1 MSGSDQEA
9 EPGARLTCHLLL
21 RLFSSTSLNNLMA
34 LSSTKQ
40 PTPQQPGSTPHG
52 SQGGSTSGVN
62 IKLSCDKH
70 LLTAAHGSITVGAV
84 VAVLKAL
91 LMLGECLHA
100 FWLVV
105 HVISLAQSEIEISTY
120 LNKYFEHNI

>member
-1 MSGSDQEA
+1 MSGSDQDA

-21 RLFSSTSLNNLMA
+21 RLFSSSSLNYLMS
-34 LSSTKQ
+34 LSSNKQ
-40 PTPQQPGSTPHG
+40 PTPQQASSTPHS
-52 SQGGSTSGVN
+52 SQPTTTQGAAVH

-91 LMLGECLHA
+91 LMLGR
-100 FWLVV
+100 
-105 HVISLAQSEIEISTY
+105 
-120 LNKYFEHNI
+120 N